1 MASKGFDYMTHTAS
15 ASSSAS
21 SASASSTHTATS
33 AEALSSEALA
43 ESFSAAAQTTIDEVF
58 AAKEAELA
66 AAAQAIHQ
74 ATSEDAEKTA
84 LLAENKEL
92 KDQLLRAFAETD
104 NLRKR
109 TERDLQDAR
118 KYAVTG
124 FARDLVNVLENL
136 QLALLN
142 IPAEARENDEKLAT
156 LAEGVEMTANELLRV
171 FQNQGIIRIAPV
183 GEKFD
188 HNFHQAVA
196 QVESGDAEAG
206 TIIQVLQAGYVI
218 HDRLLRPAMVT
229 VAKASNQGGVRVD
242 TQA

>member
-1 MASKGFDYMTHTAS
+1 MTTNTNPA
-15 ASSSAS
+15 AQPD
-21 SASASSTHTATS
+21 
-33 AEALSSEALA
+33 AEALTD
-43 ESFSAAAQTTIDEVF
+43 SFSDAVDSAIEEVF
-58 AAKEAELA
+58 AAKEAELNAAKAEA
-66 AAAQAIHQ
+66 AAP
-74 ATSEDAEKTA
+74 TENNSA
-84 LLAENKEL
+84 LVKENADL
-92 KDQLLRAFAETD
+92 KDQLIRAVAEME

-109 TERDLQDAR
+109 TERDMQDTR

-142 IPAEARENDEKLAT
+142 IPADDRKNDVKLNT

-171 FQNQGIIRIAPV
+171 FEAQGIVRIAPQ

-196 QVESGDAEAG
+196 QVEDTSKEPG
-206 TIIQVLQAGYVI
+206 TIVQVLQAGYII

-229 VAKASNQGGVRVD
+229 VAKSGGGVKVD